1 LSYDEERAE
10 TNTVYR
16 DKARAYQSALRELG
30 YKVIEKR
37 VKWFQDEAG
46 NRFGKANADL
56 DMAVDVL
63 LQSENLDRVLLVT
76 GDGDFVQVVRAL
88 QNKGCRVE
96 TLAFDN
102 VSEELRRESDM
113 FISGYLVVH
122 IRLSG
127 ARLTADPGRR
137 LFRAGVGCHGLAGA
151 RVLLS
156 SR

>member
-1 LSYDEERAE
+1 MTIDLKSHAKVGVYVDAANISRNGGQRMQYDVLREFACRDHAEPLRLNVYLTYDEERAE
-10 TNTVYR
+10 TNAVYR

-46 NRFGKANADL
+46 NRYGKANADL

-102 VSEELRRESDM
+102 VSE
-113 FISGYLVVH
+113 
-122 IRLSG
+122 
-127 ARLTADPGRR
+127 
-137 LFRAGVGCHGLAGA
+137 
-151 RVLLS
+151 
-156 SR
+156 